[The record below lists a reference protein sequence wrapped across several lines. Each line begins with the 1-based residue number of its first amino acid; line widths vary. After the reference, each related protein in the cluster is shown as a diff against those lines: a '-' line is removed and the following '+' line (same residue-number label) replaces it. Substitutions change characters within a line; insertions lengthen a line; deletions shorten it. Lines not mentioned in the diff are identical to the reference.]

1 MSNPMQ
7 RQRDDLGH
15 FLPGI
20 SGNPSGRPKGVGEIR
35 ELARQYAPAALAK
48 VVALIDHAD
57 ARVAFAAAKEIL
69 DRVYGRP
76 VQAVEAEVT
85 KLDATKL
92 YLEALRRANGL
103 VSEPI
108 DVTPQAACDPTA
120 VDDTIVDVTP
130 TAVPQSEEW

>member
-1 MSNPMQ
+1 V
-7 RQRDDLGH
+7 RRDEAGH
-15 FLPGI
+15 FLPGS
-20 SGNPSGRPKGVGEIR
+20 SGNPSGRPKVVAEIR
-35 ELARQYAPAALAK
+35 ELARIHAPAVLAK

-103 VSEPI
+103 I
-108 DVTPQAACDPTA
+108 DVTPQGMDTPPPDEPA
-120 VDDTIVDVTP
+120 VDATDQADN
-130 TAVPQSEEW
+130 AW

>member
-1 MSNPMQ
+1 MNAPVQ

-15 FLPGI
+15 FLPGV
-20 SGNPSGRPKGVGEIR
+20 SGNPTGRPKVVEEIR
-35 ELARQYAPAALAK
+35 ALARAHAPAALAK

-108 DVTPQAACDPTA
+108 DVTPAPDAPDGASATSPI
-120 VDDTIVDVTP
+120 D
-130 TAVPQSEEW
+130 W

>member
-1 MSNPMQ
+1 MNAPT
-7 RQRDDLGH
+7 RRDGRDGAGH
-15 FLPGI
+15 FLPGV
-20 SGNPSGRPKGVGEIR
+20 SGNPTGRPRVVAEIR
-35 ELARQYAPAALAK
+35 ELARTHAPAALAK

-85 KLDATKL
+85 KFDATKL

-103 VSEPI
+103 PSDPI
-108 DVTPQAACDPTA
+108 DITPAPDAPTG
-120 VDDTIVDVTP
+120 T
-130 TAVPQSEEW
+130 TATSPIDW